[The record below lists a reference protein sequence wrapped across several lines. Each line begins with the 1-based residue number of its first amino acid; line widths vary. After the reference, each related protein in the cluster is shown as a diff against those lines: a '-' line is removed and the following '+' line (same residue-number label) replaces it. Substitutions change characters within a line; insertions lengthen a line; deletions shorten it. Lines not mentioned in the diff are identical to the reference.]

1 MTLSLHESFGHLRF
15 LFQTGTPLWVMARGA
30 PLILA
35 DALITFGPQRRQN
48 TEAIARFHRLRD
60 SLAFDTD
67 WFSRTIPTWQRL
79 IKQAKLDSR
88 PDIAC
93 LEIGSWQGLS
103 ALFTL
108 TALPKAQL
116 TCVDT
121 WQGADEH
128 QDASFVSPH
137 VLATIEQRFDE
148 NLAAFQDRITK
159 VKSTSLAFYA
169 GTPAA
174 PRFDL
179 IYIDGAHHSD
189 AVMVD
194 ALCCFERL
202 KPGGI
207 MIFDDYFWRHYDT
220 PKDNPAGAI
229 NAFLRLK
236 RNRLDLIAFGAQIA
250 IRKR

>member
-1 MTLSLHESFGHLRF
+1 MRSLLKGFLWRVRF
-15 LFQTGTPLWVMARGA
+15 LFQSGAPPWVMGHGARMV
-30 PLILA
+30 LLDTLA
-35 DALITFGPQRRQN
+35 RLGTRKRHDAD
-48 TEAIARFHRLRD
+48 AIARFHRLRD

-67 WFSRTIPTWQRL
+67 WFSEKIPVWERL
-79 IKQAKLDSR
+79 IKQERLDTR

-108 TALPKAQL
+108 TALPNAHL

-128 QDASFVSPH
+128 QDASFVPPH
-137 VLATIEQRFDE
+137 ILATIEQRFDE
-148 NLAAFQDRITK
+148 NLVAFQDRITK

-169 GTPAA
+169 NTPAA

-189 AVMVD
+189 AVIVD
-194 ALCCFERL
+194 AFCCFDRL

-236 RNRLDLIAFGAQIA
+236 RDRLDLIAFGAQIA